1 MIRTERPDLLA
12 LTSWGKK
19 VVISNYRHTRPAMPF
34 VTVKPTFQVTI
45 PAKLRGGIGLHEG
58 DIVEATIVGEG
69 ILLCPL
75 DVVDRNAAADRLA
88 SNFAAAGVSS
98 GDSGRSE
105 REIMND
111 AIADIAD
118 ARRERLNHETRR
130 SSSTATF
137 RFRPPG
143 LTASTARSS
152 TPFTTLWT
160 VGSPLDIG
168 ASLDEPYERLAIVEQ
183 HAVSQ
188 HPVVVVGQDFARGT
202 GGDELQRT
210 GDRCLVVDPVSGG
223 VLLGKK
229 HGLVTRN
236 RKRERAISESPACDA
251 GIVQSHEVVPVSR

>member
-1 MIRTERPDLLA
+1 
-12 LTSWGKK
+12 
-19 VVISNYRHTRPAMPF
+19 MPF

-118 ARRERLNHETRR
+118 ARRERLNHET
-130 SSSTATF
+130 
-137 RFRPPG
+137 
-143 LTASTARSS
+143 
-152 TPFTTLWT
+152 
-160 VGSPLDIG
+160 
-168 ASLDEPYERLAIVEQ
+168 
-183 HAVSQ
+183 
-188 HPVVVVGQDFARGT
+188 
-202 GGDELQRT
+202 
-210 GDRCLVVDPVSGG
+210 
-223 VLLGKK
+223 
-229 HGLVTRN
+229 
-236 RKRERAISESPACDA
+236 
-251 GIVQSHEVVPVSR
+251 